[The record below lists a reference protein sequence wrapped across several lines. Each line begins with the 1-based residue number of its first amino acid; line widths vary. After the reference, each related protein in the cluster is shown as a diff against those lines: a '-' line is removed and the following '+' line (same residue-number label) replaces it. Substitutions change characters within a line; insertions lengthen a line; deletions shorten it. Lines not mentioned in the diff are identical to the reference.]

1 MPLFGNKKAPAV
13 SNQAI
18 PSEGAPVCVNLT
30 LRGLAQAKP
39 QDSLRPMRE
48 HIQRLQKREAHLQ
61 KVRPPPPPRLLRQI

>member
-1 MPLFGNKKAPAV
+1 M
-13 SNQAI
+13 
-18 PSEGAPVCVNLT
+18 NLT